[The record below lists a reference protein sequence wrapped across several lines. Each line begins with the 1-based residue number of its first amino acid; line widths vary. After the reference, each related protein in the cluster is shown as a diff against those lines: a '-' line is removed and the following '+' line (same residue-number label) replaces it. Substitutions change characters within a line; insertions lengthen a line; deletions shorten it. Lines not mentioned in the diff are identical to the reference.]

1 MPNQL
6 SRRWIGSL
14 FALLLCV
21 GLAEGQTFYVNDDS
35 TVGETDGVP
44 LRATMNP
51 ATARRSFL
59 LHQSIAHSRT
69 RTPIRFSIDTG
80 LYILT
85 SGPARENRP
94 AITFATADLAEQGA
108 RTMLTRFVANPIQG
122 SLVAMS
128 VTGRGVSLSDFSVE
142 GARVGVLLQTYR
154 ASAARLAIS
163 GQTQFGILIDGGG
176 LNVISDCHVWS
187 SSFRGIQL
195 RRSADHVI
203 ENTTSTGNINAGFC
217 LQASNSNT
225 LRSNLSDRNGT
236 SGFFVTSASASN
248 VLGQNQ
254 SYRSGMGGFYL
265 FGESTNNRLHG
276 NTANWN
282 QRGFVLKNAS
292 NNTVVRHERRENLYA
307 DFQIRGT
314 SLGNRLEENEGNQED
329 LTANESP
336 ARAQ

>member
-35 TVGETDGVP
+35 TVGDRWCSAAGHDESGDGTPELPFASVN
-44 LRATMNP
+44 RALENEN
-51 ATARRSFL
+51 AD
-59 LHQSIAHSRT
+59 SI
-69 RTPIRFSIDTG
+69 FVDTG

-85 SGPARENRP
+85 SGPTRENRP
-94 AITFATADLAEQGA
+94 AITFATADLAVQGA
-108 RTMLTRFVANPIQG
+108 GTMLTRFVANPIQG

-142 GARVGVLLQTYR
+142 GARVGVLLQTYQ
-154 ASAARLAIS
+154 ASAVRLAIS

-195 RRSADHVI
+195 RQSAKNVI

-292 NNTVVRHERRENLYA
+292 NNIVVRNEGRENLYA

-329 LTANESP
+329 LTSNESP